1 VGRILIGLCSWT
13 DRTLIESG
21 RFYPV
26 AKMSA
31 EARLGWYAGVFPHV
45 EVDSSYYA
53 LPSVGAARLWVE
65 RTPPGFVFHVKAF
78 RAFTGHWLEHAALPR
93 DLLRF
98 MPPTDKSRVYY
109 RDLPREVADELWR
122 RFSAALRPLHDA
134 GKLSLVLF
142 QFPHWVTPGERSRQH
157 ILMCKT
163 RLPDYRLAVEFRN
176 EAWFSSSERD
186 ATLDFL
192 RSHGLTHVVADEPQV
207 GGESVPLVP
216 EATTDV
222 AYIRFH
228 GRNKE
233 TWSGQK
239 EASWERFNYWYSSED
254 MDELTPVVRS
264 LADRTSATYA
274 LFNNNYRDQGV
285 QGARLLAQRLGV
297 QLPLLPRQ
305 DALPLTEDAA
315 PPG

>member
-1 VGRILIGLCSWT
+1 MGRILIGLCSWT

-21 RFYPV
+21 RFYPA

-31 EARLGWYAGVFPHV
+31 EARLAWYAGVFPHV

-53 LPSVGAARLWVE
+53 LPSAVAAKLWVE
-65 RTPPGFVFHVKAF
+65 RTPPGFIFHVKAF

-93 DLLRF
+93 DLLRL
-98 MPPTDKSRVYY
+98 MPPTDRRRVYY
-109 RDLPREVADELWR
+109 RDLPRAVADALWR
-122 RFSAALRPLHDA
+122 RFDDGLRPLHDA
-134 GKLSLVLF
+134 GKLGLVLF
-142 QFPHWVTPGERSRQH
+142 QFPNWVTPGEGSRDH
-157 ILMCKT
+157 ILMCQA

-176 EAWFSSSERD
+176 EAWFIPAERE

-192 RSHGLTHVVADEPQV
+192 RAHGLTHVVADEPQV
-207 GGESVPLVP
+207 AGESVPLVA

-222 AYIRFH
+222 AYVRFH

-233 TWSGQK
+233 TWSGPK
-239 EASWERFNYWYSSED
+239 EASWERFNYWYAPED
-254 MDELTPVVRS
+254 MDELAPVVRS
-264 LADRTSATYA
+264 LAERTSATYA

-305 DALPLTEDAA
+305 DTLPLADDVA